1 MGKMLIIKG
10 ASFPPSTGGDDDNNN
25 QGNIGKDPEKPTPGG
40 ITTITPYMF
49 YYLSGNTWYMNRS
62 DAATITAVGMVFA
75 DFPDTGIRRVDTDLS
90 SLASTKN
97 VLFWAGSLTGT
108 LAGDSFANPAQN
120 TWDGALDM
128 TASMDT
134 SSYTAPILLWLGK
147 GIGQTLSADEV
158 DAIVSSAK
166 TAITFVYG

>member
-10 ASFPPSTGGDDDNNN
+10 ASFPPSTGGDGDNNN
-25 QGNIGKDPEKPTPGG
+25 QGNTGGNPETPGVV
-40 ITTITPYMF
+40 TTATPYIL
-49 YYLSGNTWYMNRS
+49 YYLSGNTWYKNRPE
-62 DAATITAVGMVFA
+62 ATEIVAVGMVI
-75 DFPDTGIRRVDTDLS
+75 DSCQSLGITRIDTDLS

>member
-10 ASFPPSTGGDDDNNN
+10 ASFTPSTGGDDDNN

-62 DAATITAVGMVFA
+62 DAAAITAVGMVFA
-75 DFPDTGIRRVDTDLS
+75 DFPDTGIRRIDTDLP
-90 SLASTKN
+90 SLASTLN
-97 VLFWAGSLTGT
+97 VLFIGGGPTGSLTGV
-108 LAGDSFANPAQN
+108 SFPDPDQS
-120 TWDGALDM
+120 TWGGAMEM

-134 SSYTAPILLWLGK
+134 SSYTSQILLWLGK
-147 GIGQTLSADEV
+147 GIGQALSADEV